1 MYEVEVAYST
11 AKNTGIGLAE
21 EEEAANGDVIGIGIG
36 SHRLKQA
43 AEELWIYIFLFFLL
57 LLGFVFFFLCWAI
70 YLLLFDSLLRHSR
83 KLAADPE
90 SLSGHCSGRYTEFF
104 ANRRR
109 GSESVREGQSSNP
122 KEREREREGLTLRVL
137 RVFSEFW
144 MRKREHYATMYT
156 SGSNWFKR
164 PCFSFLF
171 PCLFTRG
178 REKYINHF
186 RNFFYW
192 KWKKLLNF
200 LTSYFPKMDY

>member
-21 EEEAANGDVIGIGIG
+21 EEKAANGDVIWIRIG

-83 KLAADPE
+83 KLAADPK

-109 GSESVREGQSSNP
+109 GSESVCEGQSSNS
-122 KEREREREGLTLRVL
+122 KERERERERGVDVRVL
-137 RVFSEFW
+137 WVFSEFW
-144 MRKREHYATMYT
+144 LRKREHYATMYT
-156 SGSNWFKR
+156 SR
-164 PCFSFLF
+164 LQ
-171 PCLFTRG
+171 L
-178 REKYINHF
+178 I
-186 RNFFYW
+186 
-192 KWKKLLNF
+192 
-200 LTSYFPKMDY
+200 